1 MQAPEPPHAPVAL
14 QLLRWFCPPHLLEEI
29 EGDLLQKFER
39 DVKLLGERTAK
50 QRLLWNTI
58 RFLRPG
64 IVLRHKLS
72 PRLNHFDMIKSYFTL
87 LLRNLLKRK
96 FYSAINILCLT
107 VGITFALLIGMF
119 IHGEQQV
126 NKSLRE
132 VDQLYL
138 LESKV
143 PSNPDRDFFSRCR
156 LPQQGAEQYPDLFEL
171 YYRFFDRNITISKA
185 EKHFRI
191 QSMIGD
197 ASFLTMFGFP
207 VLAGDAETA
216 LQKPNSIVITRNIAL
231 QFFNTVD
238 VVGQTLTVSTEQNGK
253 QEYAITAVIENP
265 DEKNSVS
272 DFMNMDAQVFLSLEN
287 AKEFLSFFDANSWE
301 TFLISYIK
309 LKPAAHPAEAETALN
324 KIMAEVAPSSTGEA
338 RIYHLTPLADYYLIT
353 NHGAVQKLVWSL
365 MVVVGLIL
373 LLAISNFINI
383 SIASSFSRAKEIGV
397 RKVIGGLRKQVVAQF
412 LLESCVMAMAAG
424 VMGILLYELLHTYF
438 GTLLNTTLPSVIK
451 IQQEVWLI
459 VFLGIVGVGL
469 LAGIYPAIFQSLTR
483 PVDSLKGKLKSVRGT
498 IRFSRTLIGIQFLI
512 TLFIFTAAIVVSRQ
526 VSFFMEKDLGFDQS
540 QVIVVNSVPRQW
552 NDAGFAK
559 MESAKKQFL
568 QTPGIEAVSLS
579 WGAPDGNFSPGG
591 SKVHKAGTPAEQGVI
606 HIITSGDEDF
616 QTVFGLRLIAGNFLD
631 ATSQQPRNSVIINE
645 SAQKA
650 LQVQVGDQLIATDN
664 GDSVYTVK
672 GIVADFHFES
682 LHQKVLPM
690 IMVQPR
696 DYQAYRTFNFKLN
709 ISNPREAVETVERA
723 WKKIF
728 PDEAF
733 NFWFADERLKSLYTT
748 ERQMQKAANT
758 ATVLMIIIVV
768 TGILGLVSLSVSKRN
783 KEIGIRKVLGASLK
797 DILYLIAQ
805 EYVFLIVLACLAAIP
820 LAYFLV
826 TQWLN
831 SFAYRVELSWW
842 MFALPGALLFVFTML
857 IVSLQT
863 CGTASADPV
872 TAIKNE

>member
-1 MQAPEPPHAPVAL
+1 M
-14 QLLRWFCPPHLLEEI
+14 
-29 EGDLLQKFER
+29 LQKFER
-39 DVKLLGERTAK
+39 DVKVFSERKAK
-50 QRLLWNTI
+50 RRLLWNTI

-64 IVLRHKLS
+64 IVLRHKFS
-72 PRLNHFDMIKSYFTL
+72 TRLNHFDMIKSYFTL

-96 FYSAINILCLT
+96 FYSTINMLCLT
-107 VGITFALLIGMF
+107 VGIAFALLIGMF

-132 VDQLYL
+132 VEQLYL

-143 PSNPDRDFFSRCR
+143 PSNPNRDFFSRCR
-156 LPQQGAEQYPDLFEL
+156 LPQQSAEQYPNLFDS
-171 YYRFFDRNITISKA
+171 YYRFFDRNITLSKA
-185 EKHFRI
+185 DKHFRI

-197 ASFLTMFGFP
+197 ASLLTLFGFP

-324 KIMAEVAPSSTGEA
+324 KIMAEVAPNLTGEA
-338 RIYHLTPLADYYLIT
+338 RTYHLTPLADYYLIT

-412 LLESCVMAMAAG
+412 LLESCVVAMAAG

-438 GTLLNTTLPSVIK
+438 GTLLNTKLPSVIK
-451 IQQEVWLI
+451 IEQEVWLI

-552 NDAGFAK
+552 NDAGFSK

-591 SKVHKAGTPAEQGVI
+591 SKVHKAGTPAEQGIV

-631 ATSQQPRNSVIINE
+631 ASSQQPRNSVIINE

-709 ISNPREAVETVERA
+709 VTNASEAVETVERA

-768 TGILGLVSLSVSKRN
+768 TGILGLVSLSVSKRT

-842 MFALPGALLFVFTML
+842 MFALPGALLLVFTVL
-857 IVSLQT
+857 IVSLQSYS
-863 CGTASADPV
+863 TASANPV